1 MLPGS
6 LLGGCARLT
15 PLLCGLL
22 LAWLL
27 TGLTPLLAGLLGL
40 LARRLLLLPRL
51 LCRLLTMLRT
61 SGLLRAAMLLRTA
74 GLAPLLGGLLPRLTG
89 LTGLRLRRG
98 L

>member
-1 MLPGS
+1 MLPRS

-22 LAWLL
+22 LARLL

-40 LARRLLLLPRL
+40 LARLLLPRL
-51 LCRLLTMLRT
+51 LCRLLAMLWT
-61 SGLLRAAMLLRTA
+61 GGLLRAAMLLRTA

>member
-1 MLPGS
+1 MLPGTW
-6 LLGGCARLT
+6 LGGCARLT
-15 PLLCGLL
+15 PLLCRLLL
-22 LAWLL
+22 LARLL
-27 TGLTPLLAGLLGL
+27 TGLSPLLAGLLGL
-40 LARRLLLLPRL
+40 LARRLLLPRL
-51 LCRLLTMLRT
+51 LCRLLTLLRT